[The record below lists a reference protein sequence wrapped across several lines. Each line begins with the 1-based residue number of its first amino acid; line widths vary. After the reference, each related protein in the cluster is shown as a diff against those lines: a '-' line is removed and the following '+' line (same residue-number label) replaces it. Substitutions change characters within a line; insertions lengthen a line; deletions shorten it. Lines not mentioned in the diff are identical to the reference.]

1 MNKLFLTLSAVFAVA
16 SLFNTPFLFLA
27 AVFAWGA
34 DFVKE
39 EKENFQKGE

>member
-1 MNKLFLTLSAVFAVA
+1 MNKLFFILSSVFAVA
-16 SLFNTPFLFLA
+16 SLFNTSFLFLA

-39 EKENFQKGE
+39 EKRK

>member
-1 MNKLFLTLSAVFAVA
+1 MSKLFLILAAVFAVA
-16 SLFNTPFLFLA
+16 SLFNTPFLFLS

-39 EKENFQKGE
+39 EKGNN

>member
-1 MNKLFLTLSAVFAVA
+1 MSKLFFILSAVFVVA

-39 EKENFQKGE
+39 EKEKN

>member
-1 MNKLFLTLSAVFAVA
+1 MNKLFFILSVVFAVA

-39 EKENFQKGE
+39 EEENFQKGE

>member
-1 MNKLFLTLSAVFAVA
+1 MNKLFLILFAVFAVA
-16 SLFNTPFLFLA
+16 SLFNTPLLFLA

-39 EKENFQKGE
+39 DEVNFKNGE

>member
-1 MNKLFLTLSAVFAVA
+1 MSKLFLTLSAVFAVA
-16 SLFNTPFLFLA
+16 SLFNTPLLFIA

-39 EKENFQKGE
+39 DEENFQNGE

>member
-1 MNKLFLTLSAVFAVA
+1 MNKLFFILAAVFAVA

-34 DFVKE
+34 DFEE
-39 EKENFQKGE
+39 EKENN

>member
-27 AVFAWGA
+27 AIFAWGV

-39 EKENFQKGE
+39 EKEKN

>member
-34 DFVKE
+34 DFMKE
-39 EKENFQKGE
+39 DE

>member
-1 MNKLFLTLSAVFAVA
+1 MLAVA
-16 SLFNTPFLFLA
+16 SLFNTPLLFIA

-39 EKENFQKGE
+39 EKENN

>member
-1 MNKLFLTLSAVFAVA
+1 MNKLFLAISAVFTVA

-39 EKENFQKGE
+39 EKEKN

>member
-1 MNKLFLTLSAVFAVA
+1 MSNLFLILAAVFVVV

-39 EKENFQKGE
+39 EKRE

>member
-1 MNKLFLTLSAVFAVA
+1 MSKLFLTLSAVFAVT

-27 AVFAWGA
+27 AVFAWGT

-39 EKENFQKGE
+39 EKEDNRRC

>member
-1 MNKLFLTLSAVFAVA
+1 MNKLFFILSAVFAVA

-27 AVFAWGA
+27 AVFAWGT

-39 EKENFQKGE
+39 EEENFQKGE

>member
-1 MNKLFLTLSAVFAVA
+1 MNELFLTLAAVFAVA

-39 EKENFQKGE
+39 EKENN

>member
-1 MNKLFLTLSAVFAVA
+1 MKKLFLILSAVFAVV

-39 EKENFQKGE
+39 EKEDNRQG

>member
-1 MNKLFLTLSAVFAVA
+1 MNKLFLILSAVFAVA

-39 EKENFQKGE
+39 EKEDNRRG

>member
-1 MNKLFLTLSAVFAVA
+1 MNKLFFMLAGVFAVA

-39 EKENFQKGE
+39 DE

>member
-1 MNKLFLTLSAVFAVA
+1 MNKLFFILSAVFALA

-34 DFVKE
+34 DFMEE
-39 EKENFQKGE
+39 EKESN

>member
-16 SLFNTPFLFLA
+16 SLFNTPLLFLA

-34 DFVKE
+34 DFAKE
-39 EKENFQKGE
+39 EEENFQKGE

>member
-1 MNKLFLTLSAVFAVA
+1 MNKLFFILSVVFAVA

-39 EKENFQKGE
+39 GKEDNRRG

>member
-1 MNKLFLTLSAVFAVA
+1 MRKLFLTLSAVFAVA

-34 DFVKE
+34 DFMKE
-39 EKENFQKGE
+39 EKEKN

>member
-1 MNKLFLTLSAVFAVA
+1 MSNLFLIISAVLAVV

-39 EKENFQKGE
+39 EKESN

>member
-1 MNKLFLTLSAVFAVA
+1 MNKLFLILSAVFAIA

-39 EKENFQKGE
+39 DEDNFQNGE

>member
-1 MNKLFLTLSAVFAVA
+1 MSKLFFILAAVFVVA

-34 DFVKE
+34 DFVEEE
-39 EKENFQKGE
+39 EKNFQNGK

>member
-27 AVFAWGA
+27 AIFAWGV

-39 EKENFQKGE
+39 EKESN

>member
-1 MNKLFLTLSAVFAVA
+1 MNKLFFVLSVVFAVA
-16 SLFNTPFLFLA
+16 SLFNTPLLFLA

-39 EKENFQKGE
+39 EKENN

>member
-1 MNKLFLTLSAVFAVA
+1 MNKLFFTLSAVFAVA

-34 DFVKE
+34 DFME
-39 EKENFQKGE
+39 EEEENFQKGE

>member
-1 MNKLFLTLSAVFAVA
+1 MNKLFFILSAVFAVA
-16 SLFNTPFLFLA
+16 SLFNTPFLFLS

-39 EKENFQKGE
+39 EKEKN

>member
-1 MNKLFLTLSAVFAVA
+1 MSKFFLILAAVFAVA

-39 EKENFQKGE
+39 EKEKN

>member
-1 MNKLFLTLSAVFAVA
+1 MNKLFLIISSVLAVA

-39 EKENFQKGE
+39 EKEDNRRG

>member
-1 MNKLFLTLSAVFAVA
+1 MNKLFLILSVVFAVS

-34 DFVKE
+34 DFVEE
-39 EKENFQKGE
+39 EKESN